1 MCLWKLLVWLH
12 KMCTFFQNNTS
23 IRCTSTKPGR
33 VTCFLHLRDTVGVKL
48 SRGSWA
54 ERLNSEPKGEGEAG
68 QWYPSWLKEL
78 TLRSSWCQLQVIAS
92 EILIRVLDKLC
103 VCTEQLLPLSW
114 PTAQSLCLTVCWAA
128 IYQPETQLQGTL
140 ISTLKGSSK
149 TLTYLLLSLQLAGEV
164 VALVGSNVSRAV
176 VDTVGLHVVWIESF

>member
-1 MCLWKLLVWLH
+1 M
-12 KMCTFFQNNTS
+12 
-23 IRCTSTKPGR
+23 
-33 VTCFLHLRDTVGVKL
+33 
-48 SRGSWA
+48 
-54 ERLNSEPKGEGEAG
+54 
-68 QWYPSWLKEL
+68 
-78 TLRSSWCQLQVIAS
+78 
-92 EILIRVLDKLC
+92 
-103 VCTEQLLPLSW
+103 
-114 PTAQSLCLTVCWAA
+114 CWAA